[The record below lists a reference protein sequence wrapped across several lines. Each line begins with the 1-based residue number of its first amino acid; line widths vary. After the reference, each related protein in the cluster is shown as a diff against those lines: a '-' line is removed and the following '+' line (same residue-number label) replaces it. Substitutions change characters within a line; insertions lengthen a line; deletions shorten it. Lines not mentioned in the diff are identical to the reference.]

1 MATTAWIAK
10 AGRKADMVKRHQAK
24 REALKAKIIDPS
36 LNEDEKRDAVFA
48 LNKMPKNG
56 SPVRV
61 RRRCGATGHPRAN
74 YRKFNLNRIRF
85 RKMALEGL
93 LPGVTKA
100 SW

>member
-10 AGRKADMVKRHQAK
+10 AGRKAEMVKRHKAK
-24 REALKAKIIDPS
+24 RDALKAKIIDPT
-36 LNEDEKRDAVFA
+36 LDQDEKREAVNA

-56 SPVRV
+56 SPVRI

>member
-10 AGRKADMVKRHQAK
+10 AAKKTQMVKRHKAK
-24 REALKAKIIDPS
+24 RDALKAKIIDPS
-36 LNEDEKRDAVFA
+36 LNEDEKRDAVHA
-48 LNKMPKNG
+48 LNKMPRNG
-56 SPVRV
+56 SAVRV
-61 RRRCGATGHPRAN
+61 RRRCGATGNPRAN

-85 RKMALEGL
+85 RKMALEGM

>member
-10 AGRKADMVKRHQAK
+10 AERRADMVKRHKAK
-24 REALKAKIIDPS
+24 RDALKAKVIDPS
-36 LNEDEKRDAVFA
+36 LNEDEKREAVFA

-56 SPVRV
+56 SRVRI
-61 RRRCGATGHPRAN
+61 RRRCGATGNPRAN

>member
-1 MATTAWIAK
+1 
-10 AGRKADMVKRHQAK
+10 
-24 REALKAKIIDPS
+24 
-36 LNEDEKRDAVFA
+36 
-48 LNKMPKNG
+48 
-56 SPVRV
+56 VRI